1 MVTNRGYTRRVD
13 PARRES
19 RIRAAHAAT
28 LRPMSMAI
36 SEDVPEDSA
45 TDARLSEMLD
55 LYGQL
60 LRRAIVHLCPRHLG
74 LDFDDLEQEARV
86 RLWRALRRETE
97 IEHPA
102 SYLFRLAS
110 SVTIDAMRRATA
122 RRERFLES
130 LTIPAVVNEVPSIDA
145 GEIAERRLE
154 LRRVQEHLATLPAD
168 RRRAVGLHLQG
179 FTPSEI
185 AQLAGW
191 TEPKS
196 RSLVYRGLRELR
208 ERLGKEVP

>member
-1 MVTNRGYTRRVD
+1 
-13 PARRES
+13 
-19 RIRAAHAAT
+19 
-28 LRPMSMAI
+28 MSMAEGNGI
-36 SEDVPEDSA
+36 PEDPA
-45 TDARLSEMLD
+45 ADARLAEMIER
-55 LYGQL
+55 YGQL
-60 LRRAIVHLCPRHLG
+60 LRRAIVHLCPRNLG

-130 LTIPAVVNEVPSIDA
+130 LTVPAVVSEAPAVDA
-145 GEIAERRLE
+145 REIADRRVE
-154 LRRVQEHLATLPAD
+154 LRRVQEALATLPAD
-168 RRRAVGLHLQG
+168 QRRAVGMHLQG
-179 FTPSEI
+179 FTPGEI
-185 AQLAGW
+185 AEIAGW
-191 TEPKS
+191 TEPKA

-208 ERLGKEVP
+208 RRLGKDAP